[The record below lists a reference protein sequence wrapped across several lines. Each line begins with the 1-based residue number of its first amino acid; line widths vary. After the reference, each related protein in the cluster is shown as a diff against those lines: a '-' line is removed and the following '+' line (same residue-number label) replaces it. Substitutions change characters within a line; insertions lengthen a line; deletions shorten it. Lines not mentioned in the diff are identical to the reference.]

1 MILRNLHLQYKLPI
15 CIFTL
20 IIIMSCS
27 SEKKIGVQ
35 GHRGCRGLMP
45 ENSLAAFEKAIDLG
59 VQTLELDIVI
69 SKDGKVVVSHDPYM
83 NSIFCL
89 TPEGGIIP
97 NDSETDYN
105 LYEMNYDEI
114 KTFDCGTK
122 FHPTYPNQEKFKTY
136 KPLLSEVF
144 DLVKTK
150 KSDVKFNIEIKS
162 DPSYYDIFTPQPEAY
177 VALVLEE
184 IDKHDMFSRVNLQS
198 FDVAILEEVKVQ
210 APKIPLAL
218 LVEDDETIN
227 EKLNLLSFQPEII
240 SPYFKLLSEASI
252 SNYQKEGF
260 QVIPWTVNTET
271 DMKQMIAW
279 NVDAIITDYPNVLIE
294 ILKQ

>member
-1 MILRNLHLQYKLPI
+1 MKNPHLQHKLAI

-69 SKDGKVVVSHDPYM
+69 SKDRKVVVSHDPYM
-83 NSIFCL
+83 NSIFCF

-97 NDSETDYN
+97 NDSQTDYN

-150 KSDVKFNIEIKS
+150 NSDVKFNIEIKS
-162 DPSYYDIFTPQPEAY
+162 DTNYYDVFTPQPEAY
-177 VALVLEE
+177 VTLVLEE
-184 IDKHDMFSRVNLQS
+184 INKHDMFSRVNLQS
-198 FDVAILEEVKVQ
+198 FDAAILEEVKVQ
-210 APKIPLAL
+210 APKMPLAL

-227 EKLNLLSFQPEII
+227 EKLSLLSFQPKII
-240 SPYFKLLSEASI
+240 SPYFKLLSEAFI
-252 SNYQKEGF
+252 LNYQKEGF
-260 QVIPWTVNTET
+260 QIIPWTVNTEA

-279 NVDAIITDYPNVLIE
+279 NVDAIITDYPNVLLE
-294 ILKQ
+294 ILKDK

>member
-1 MILRNLHLQYKLPI
+1 MKKRHFQQK
-15 CIFTL
+15 L
-20 IIIMSCS
+20 IISLLTLVLMMSCDS
-27 SEKKIGVQ
+27 KKKMNVQ

-45 ENSLAAFEKAIDLG
+45 ENSLAAFEKGIDLG
-59 VQTLELDIVI
+59 VETLELDIVI
-69 SKDGKVVVSHDPYM
+69 SKDGKVVVSHEPYM
-83 NSIFCL
+83 NPVICL
-89 TPEGGIIP
+89 SSEGTVIP
-97 NDSETDYN
+97 DSSEGAYN
-105 LYEMNYDEI
+105 LYKMNYDEI

-122 FHPTYPNQEKFKTY
+122 FHPIYPNQEKFKTY
-136 KPLLSEVF
+136 KPLISEVF

-150 KSDVKFNIEIKS
+150 KSNVKFNIEIKS

-177 VALVLEE
+177 VALILEE
-184 IDKHDMFSRVNLQS
+184 INKHDMLSRINLQS
-198 FDVAILEEVKVQ
+198 FDIAILEEVKVQ
-210 APKIPLAL
+210 ARKIPLAL
-218 LVEDDETIN
+218 LVEDDEIIN

-279 NVDAIITDYPNVLIE
+279 NVDGIITDYPNVLIK
-294 ILKQ
+294 ILKL

>member
-1 MILRNLHLQYKLPI
+1 M
-15 CIFTL
+15 
-20 IIIMSCS
+20 MSCDS
-27 SEKKIGVQ
+27 KKKMKVQ

-59 VQTLELDIVI
+59 VETLELDIVI
-69 SKDGKVVVSHDPYM
+69 SKDGKVVVSHEPYM
-83 NSIFCL
+83 NPVICL
-89 TPEGGIIP
+89 SSEGTVIP
-97 NDSETDYN
+97 DSSEGAYN
-105 LYEMNYDEI
+105 LYKMNYDEI

-122 FHPTYPNQEKFKTY
+122 FHPIYPNQEKFKTY

-150 KSDVKFNIEIKS
+150 KSNVKFNIEIKS

-184 IDKHDMFSRVNLQS
+184 IDKHNMFSRVNLQS

-210 APKIPLAL
+210 ARKIPLAL
-218 LVEDDETIN
+218 LVEDDEIIN
-227 EKLNLLSFQPEII
+227 EKLNLLSFQPQII

>member
-1 MILRNLHLQYKLPI
+1 MKNPHLQHKLAI

-69 SKDGKVVVSHDPYM
+69 SKDRKVVVSHDPYM
-83 NSIFCL
+83 NSIFCF

-97 NDSETDYN
+97 NDSQTDYN

-150 KSDVKFNIEIKS
+150 NSDVKFNIEIKS
-162 DPSYYDIFTPQPEAY
+162 DTNYYDVFTPQPEAY
-177 VALVLEE
+177 VTLVLEE
-184 IDKHDMFSRVNLQS
+184 INKHDMFSRVNLQS
-198 FDVAILEEVKVQ
+198 FDAAILEEVKVQ
-210 APKIPLAL
+210 APKMPLAL

-227 EKLNLLSFQPEII
+227 EKLSLLSFQPKII

-252 SNYQKEGF
+252 LNYQKEGF
-260 QVIPWTVNTET
+260 QIIPWTVNTEA

-279 NVDAIITDYPNVLIE
+279 NVDAIITDYPNVLLE
-294 ILKQ
+294 ILKDK